1 MRRSR
6 GRGPKDRSPNAPGA
20 KVACAD
26 AQKMWPRSLRIKIR
40 KKEPEVER
48 RTRKLWTCN
57 KVTDHFSTT
66 CPERKK
72 DTEQL
77 SKRKELFMADLFFPE
92 I

>member
-1 MRRSR
+1 M
-6 GRGPKDRSPNAPGA
+6 
-20 KVACAD
+20 
-26 AQKMWPRSLRIKIR
+26 R

-48 RTRKLWTCN
+48 MNRKLLTCN

-66 CPERKK
+66 RSCPERKK

-77 SKRKELFMADLFFPE
+77 RKGKELFMADLFFLE